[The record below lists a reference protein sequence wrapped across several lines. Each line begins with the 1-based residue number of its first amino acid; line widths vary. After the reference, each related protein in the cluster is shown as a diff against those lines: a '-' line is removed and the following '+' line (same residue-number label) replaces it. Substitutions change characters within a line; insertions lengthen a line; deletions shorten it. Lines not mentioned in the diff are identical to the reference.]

1 MGLARGADLASMCL
15 MPLPPLADPESRVER
30 LAALARGV
38 GNTTFLFSS
47 LMVTNMGQ
55 ALSTVVRPFSRRACR
70 DANRWLW
77 DRWGGL
83 CVLCSTK
90 VNGSRLIITG
100 DEIPR
105 DENVILMAN
114 HQEMADVPFLWD
126 YAGTKGRVGDMKWIV
141 KDALKYAPGLGV
153 GMAFL
158 EMVFVK
164 RNWTEDREYVRRL
177 FATFHEDRIPLWLM
191 TFPEGTR
198 FTPEKQDRNRK
209 RAAQTGIEPFRHM
222 LVPRTKGFVAAVI
235 GLRGYIDAV
244 YDVTIGYEG
253 GVPTL
258 WQFVKGLPKVAHMHV
273 RRFAM
278 AGLPEADEDVAAWLI
293 ARYREKDDLLDG
305 FYRDGR
311 FPGPPRD

>member
-1 MGLARGADLASMCL
+1 
-15 MPLPPLADPESRVER
+15 MPLPPLPDPESAAER
-30 LAALARGV
+30 LAAMAQGV
-38 GNTTFLFSS
+38 GVTAALFSA
-47 LMVTNMGQ
+47 LMVANTGQ

-70 DANRWLW
+70 DANRWIY

-83 CVLCSTK
+83 CVTVSTK
-90 VNGSRLIITG
+90 VNGARLVVTG

-105 DENVILMAN
+105 DENVILLAN
-114 HQEMADVPFLWD
+114 HQEMADVPFLWN
-126 YAGTKGRVGDMKWIV
+126 YAGRKGRVGDMKWIV
-141 KDALKYAPGLGV
+141 KETLRYAPGLGV

-164 RNWTEDREYVRRL
+164 RNWTEDRDYVRGL

-198 FTPEKQDRNRK
+198 YTPTKHGRSAEH
-209 RAAQTGIEPFRHM
+209 AARLGLAPYRHLLM
-222 LVPRTKGFVAAVI
+222 PRTKGFVAAVI

-253 GVPTL
+253 GVPSL
-258 WQFVKGLPKVAHMHV
+258 WQFIEGLPKVAHMHV
-273 RRFAM
+273 RRFSM
-278 AGLPEADEDVAAWLI
+278 SGLPEADDAVAGWLLD
-293 ARYREKDDLLDG
+293 RYREKDELLQG

-311 FPGPPRD
+311 FPGPSRA

>member
-1 MGLARGADLASMCL
+1 
-15 MPLPPLADPESRVER
+15 MPLPPLENPKVPAKRF
-30 LAALARGV
+30 AALAKGV
-38 GNTTFLFSS
+38 GNTTLLFSS
-47 LMVTNMGQ
+47 LMVVNTAQ

-70 DANRWLW
+70 DANRWLY

-83 CVLCSTK
+83 CVTVSTK
-90 VNGSRLIITG
+90 VNGARLIVTG

-114 HQEMADVPFLWD
+114 HQQMADVPFLWN

-164 RNWTEDREYVRRL
+164 RNWTEDREYIRRL

-198 FTPEKQDRNRK
+198 FTPDKQDRNRK
-209 RAAQTGIEPFRHM
+209 RATETGIEPFRHL
-222 LVPRTKGFVAAVI
+222 LVPRIKGFVAAVI

-244 YDVTIGYEG
+244 YDVTIGYEQ

-258 WQFVKGLPKVAHMHV
+258 WQFVEGLPKVAHMHV
-273 RRFAM
+273 RSFPM
-278 AGLPEADEDVAAWLI
+278 AALPEADEALAAWLI
-293 ARYREKDDLLDG
+293 ARYREKDELLEG

-311 FPGPPRD
+311 FPGPSRD